1 MKRFEL
7 LIKFVLRGHDY
18 RRGFYLLT
26 ALLGVFLFSL
36 SFSARGQN
44 SCTTKLIDSAS
55 LQYHEDI
62 LEELEMFY
70 SEHINTTIFWHNLRN
85 EFKGSDKEY
94 EPIRD
99 RLVVKCYELYSA
111 FGAKCLEKNT
121 ISEEDKI
128 AVKENIIK
136 ELQALQNELILNP
149 PTPLSL
155 TPHPTPAPPL
165 ECENLD
171 FEKCDFTGWQL
182 FQGNVIS
189 SSSVAPPPAAFSYI
203 NVTPTA
209 TYGTNF
215 PILNLNAN
223 REGLQH
229 NMISVPG
236 VDPNVPIQMIKPGGG
251 CSAIIGDGFGAQWR
265 AASIKRSIVV
275 TPSNYNF
282 YYSYAVVMQN
292 PNHSQTDQPY
302 FRIRLYDANNQSIDC
317 AKYDVYAGNGDPDWL
332 VKGNGGNTLNYV
344 DWKSAFIPLQ
354 AYIGQTLTIEFTVGD
369 CNQGGHACYAYIE
382 GECDVPVKLS
392 DTAACKGHP
401 VLITAPAGA
410 KSYLWSTGETSSTIT
425 VEQQGEYWVRMEGT
439 AGGCFAYDTV
449 HVGTYDV
456 STANFSMDTVC
467 EGSATHFTDKSF
479 PANSINTWKWDF
491 QNTGATNSSV
501 QNPNNVYPASGNY
514 NAKLTITNVHGCE
527 DDTTRQIF
535 VAPKPVAAFSSNA
548 VCASDSTTLTNQSTG
563 VITKY
568 KWDFLNNNQ
577 FTASTANAKYKY
589 VSTATAK
596 LKVTTQYGCADSI
609 THPINLNPLPIASF
623 TQPDVCQPSS
633 MPFTNTSSMSNGS
646 IVSWQWNFGDGST
659 DNTQNPSHAYTN
671 YGSKSVKL
679 KVSSNLGCFDSTTKT
694 VKVFEKPI
702 INFTTANVC
711 EKLSS
716 ALTNNSTLNSL
727 ATFATWQWDILNDG
741 SSEYS
746 TKNAAHLFNT
756 AGTYRIM
763 LKGTTNEGCW
773 DTISKS
779 LTIYPLPHADFNSTF
794 VCKGKATQYTDKST
808 GNIATWHWDFDN
820 NNSIESTVQN
830 PSYNFVSNGNFN
842 SKLKITTDKGC
853 SDSIVKATVVHPL
866 PVASY
871 SATSVCFPLPITFSN
886 TSSVSAGNITYQ
898 KWKFTNDA
906 DTSNNFNPAKSFAN
920 HGTFNVKLF
929 VRTDSGC
936 VDSITK
942 PVIYFE
948 KPSVDF
954 TANDLCANA
963 TLNLN
968 NTSSVSSSTFSEWK
982 WDIDNNNS
990 TEYTTKNGS
999 HKYSQAGLKTIQL
1012 IGKTSQ
1018 GCLDTMVKTLNVHPL
1033 PAADFTPIPKCI
1045 NDSADFTNTSTISS
1059 GTIIN
1064 HQWNFN
1070 DGNLS
1075 AAAHPK
1081 NKFNSE
1087 GIKAVRLI
1095 ITSDKNCKDTADKS
1109 VEIYPLPQPQFT
1121 ADAVCLNTSTSLKN
1135 NSTISSQFTP
1145 NQISSQVW
1153 KFDNSQSTSAAQP
1166 QHMFTSAGT
1175 HNVKLIVT
1183 SSHNCID
1190 SITKPIVVN
1199 PLPSP
1204 KFTSTTPAGCA
1215 QWCVDFTNNTTISSG
1230 SIKNYTWGFGDGA
1243 TASVPSAS
1251 HCFDNA
1257 GNTPLS
1263 FDIPLS
1269 ATSDKGCTKDTT
1281 IMQMITAY
1289 PITNADF
1296 TFTPGELTEDNNLV
1310 FFTNSS
1316 SGETSW
1322 LWKYDD
1328 GGSDII
1334 ENAQHK
1340 FTTVGLHTIT
1350 LVVNNPYN
1358 CMDSITKTID
1368 QKPVW
1373 SYHIPN
1379 AFTPNGDGKNDKF
1392 YVYGYNIIDFKLYIF
1407 NRWGELIF
1415 TSYDINEGWNG
1426 IYNGDLVQI
1435 DTYVYKA
1442 YLTDIFGD
1450 KHTEVGIV
1458 NCIR

>member
-1 MKRFEL
+1 MKRFEFL
-7 LIKFVLRGHDY
+7 FKFVIRANDCV
-18 RRGFYLLT
+18 RAFYFLKLF
-26 ALLGVFLFSL
+26 LGVFFFSFSL
-36 SFSARGQN
+36 SLRGQS
-44 SCTTKLIDSAS
+44 SCTTNNFDTTS
-55 LQYHEDI
+55 LKCREDI
-62 LEELEMFY
+62 LEQLEMFY
-70 SEHINTTIFWHNLRN
+70 EESINTTIFWHTLRN
-85 EFKGSDKEY
+85 KFKGSDTDY
-94 EPIRD
+94 APLRD
-99 RLVVKCYELYSA
+99 QLVVKCYELYSA
-111 FGAKCLEKNT
+111 FGTQCLSNNKITEN
-121 ISEEDKI
+121 DKSVFKI
-128 AVKENIIK
+128 KLVKEL
-136 ELQALQNELILNP
+136 ESLQEKLILNP
-149 PTPLSL
+149 PSPVLAESF
-155 TPHPTPAPPL
+155 PAPPL

-189 SSSVAPPPAAFSYI
+189 SGSVAPPPSAFSYI
-203 NVTPTA
+203 NVAPAT

-229 NMISVPG
+229 SMITTPG
-236 VDPNVPIQMIKPGGG
+236 IDPNVPIQMIKPGGG
-251 CSAIIGDGFGAQWR
+251 CSAMIGDGFGTQWR

-302 FRIRLYDANNQSIDC
+302 FRIRLYDANNKSIDC

-392 DTAACKGHP
+392 DTAACNGHP
-401 VLITAPAGA
+401 VVITAPAGA
-410 KSYLWSTGETSSTIT
+410 KTYLWSTGETGSSIT
-425 VEQQGEYWVRMEGT
+425 VEKQGEYWVRMEGT

-456 STANFSMDTVC
+456 STASFTIDTVC
-467 EGSATHFTDKSF
+467 EGSSTHFTDHSF
-479 PANSINTWKWDF
+479 PNNSISSWKWDF
-491 QNTGATNSSV
+491 QNTGNTNSTV
-501 QNPNNVYPASGNY
+501 QNPNNIYGASGNY
-514 NAKLTITNVHGCE
+514 TAKLTITNVHGCE
-527 DDTTRQIF
+527 DDTTRVIF
-535 VAPKPVAAFSSNA
+535 IAPKPVAAFNSNV
-548 VCASDSTTLTNQSTG
+548 VCLGDSTSLNNQSSGT
-563 VITKY
+563 ISKY

-577 FTASTANAKYKY
+577 FTANTGNAKYKY
-589 VSTATAK
+589 ANAASTK
-596 LKVTTQYGCADSI
+596 LKVTTQYGCSDSI
-609 THPINLNPLPIASF
+609 TNPVVINPLPIANFS
-623 TQPDVCQPSS
+623 QLDVCQKSS
-633 MPFTNTSSMSNGS
+633 MSFNNTSSISSGG
-646 IVSWQWNFGDGST
+646 IISWKWNFGDGST
-659 DNTQNPSHAYTN
+659 DNKQNPSHTFVN

-679 KVSSNLGCFDSTTKT
+679 KVSSNLGCLDSITKT

-702 INFTTANVC
+702 INFTTTNVC

-820 NNSIESTVQN
+820 NNSMESAMQN
-830 PSYNFVSNGNFN
+830 PSYNFASNGNFN
-842 SKLKITTDKGC
+842 SKLKITSDKGC
-853 SDSIVKATVVHPL
+853 SDSIVKSTIVHPL
-866 PVASY
+866 PLASY
-871 SATSVCFPLPITFSN
+871 SATSVCYPLPISFSN
-886 TSSVSAGNITYQ
+886 SSSVSEGNITYQ
-898 KWKFTNDA
+898 KWIFASDA
-906 DTSNNFNPAKSFAN
+906 DTSNNFNPSKSFVS
-920 HGTFNVKLF
+920 HGTYNVKLF
-929 VRTDSGC
+929 VLTDSGC
-936 VDSITK
+936 VDSISK
-942 PVIYFE
+942 PIVYFE
-948 KPSVDF
+948 KPTVDF
-954 TANDLCANA
+954 NAVDLCANES
-963 TLNLN
+963 LNLN
-968 NTSSVSSSTFSEWK
+968 NISAVSSSTFSDWK

-990 TEYTTKNGS
+990 TDYTSKNS
-999 HKYSQAGLKTIQL
+999 THKYSQHGLKTIQL
-1012 IGKTSQ
+1012 IGKTAQ
-1018 GCLDTMVKTLNVHPL
+1018 GCLDTMVKTIDVFPL
-1033 PAADFTPIPKCI
+1033 PIADFNLTPKCV
-1045 NDSADFTNTSTISS
+1045 NDSAAFTNSSSIVS
-1059 GTIIN
+1059 GTITN
-1064 HQWNFN
+1064 YQWNFN
-1070 DGNLS
+1070 EGKTAS
-1075 AAAHPK
+1075 APHAK
-1081 NKFNSE
+1081 NKFASE
-1087 GIKAVRLI
+1087 GIKTVRLI
-1095 ITSDKNCKDTADKS
+1095 ITSDKNCKDTIDKT

-1121 ADAVCLNTSTSLKN
+1121 ADAVCLNASNTFT
-1135 NSTISSQFTP
+1135 NSSVISSKFTA
-1145 NQISSQVW
+1145 NQISNLLW
-1153 KFDNSQSTSAAQP
+1153 KFDDGQTSSTLQA
-1166 QHMFTSAGT
+1166 QHMFNTAGT
-1175 HNVKLIVT
+1175 HQVKLIAT
-1183 SSHNCID
+1183 SSYNCID
-1190 SITKPIVVN
+1190 STTKPIVVH

-1204 KFTSTTPAGCA
+1204 KFSSTTPAGCA
-1215 QWCVDFTNNTTISSG
+1215 RWCVDFSNSTTISSG
-1230 SIKNYTWGFGDGA
+1230 SIKNYSWVFGDGA
-1243 TASVPSAS
+1243 TANIPNAS
-1251 HCFDNA
+1251 HCFENM

-1263 FDIPLS
+1263 FDISLS

-1281 IMQMITAY
+1281 INQMITAY

-1296 TFTPGELTEDNNLV
+1296 TFTPNELTEDNNLV
-1310 FFTNSS
+1310 YFTNAST
-1316 SGETSW
+1316 GENAWT
-1322 LWKYDD
+1322 WKYDD
-1328 GGSDII
+1328 GAGDII
-1334 ENAQHK
+1334 ENPQHK
-1340 FTTVGLHTIT
+1340 FTTIGEHSIT
-1350 LVVNNPYN
+1350 LVVNNAYD
-1358 CMDSITKTID
+1358 CMDSITKKIN